1 MFKKKE
7 SNGIND
13 SRATSLL
20 GEKVVFL
27 KLFFFLFNFSEDKK

>member
-27 KLFFFLFNFSEDKK
+27 KLFFLFNFSEDKK